1 MTKRLMFATM
11 FVLLLGLAMGT
22 AIVSAD
28 PAVPTPPQTG
38 CPAGYDHLSVEEL
51 EPQGYRVPRRVDEAG
66 NNNGMVCGLAMPEA
80 FKRQV
85 CGSNCP
91 VPVVYLFRDDNLPAR
106 R

>member
-11 FVLLLGLAMGT
+11 FVLLLGLALGT

-38 CPAGYDHLSVEEL
+38 CPAGYDRLSVEEL
-51 EPQGYRVPRRVDEAG
+51 ASQGYGAPGRVDQAG
-66 NNNGMVCGLAMPEA
+66 NGNGWVCGLAMPEA
-80 FKRQV
+80 FRRTQ
-85 CGSNCP
+85 CGPDCP
-91 VPVVYLFRDDNLPAR
+91 VPVVYLFRDDDLPAR